1 MAVKRRGI
9 IIGMDGVPHPLITRY
24 AADGT
29 MPNVGRILKDGT
41 LRKMESSVPDI
52 SCVAWSTL
60 ITGKNPGEHNI
71 YGFMNLAP
79 ETYNFSFPNFND
91 LKAKPFWEEAPERRY
106 VIVNIPATYPAR
118 ELNGVLIS
126 GFVALDLPK
135 ATYPRFL
142 VPRLHELGYRIDVD
156 AMKGHEDMDAFLVDL
171 DKTLESRI
179 RAYRYLWE
187 NEEWDIFYLV
197 FTGTDRLGHFLFE
210 AFENEDHPRAGAFR
224 DHFRKLDGAVGEIY
238 GKIGGDDLFMMLSD
252 HGFGVI
258 EKEVNVNRF
267 LEEKGFLNIENAA
280 PDSFNGVADG
290 SLAFALDPA
299 RIYVNLTD
307 RYPRGCVKPEDRD
320 KVAGEIAAAI
330 ADLEV
335 DGRPVVRRICRREET
350 YSGPYVDTAPDLV
363 ILPNE
368 GFDLKARL
376 VAKRLTQ
383 KGVFTGKHT
392 QDDAFLFV
400 RSSGVPESEIPENPW
415 VGDVRGIIER
425 GVAE

>member
-1 MAVKRRGI
+1 MAGKRRGI

-24 AADGT
+24 VSDGT
-29 MPNVGRILKDGT
+29 MPNMGRILGDGT
-41 LRKMESSVPDI
+41 LRKMESTVPDI
-52 SCVAWSTL
+52 SCVAWSTI
-60 ITGKNPGEHNI
+60 ITGKNPGEHDI

-79 ETYNFSFPNFND
+79 DTYDFSFPNFND
-91 LKAKPFWEEAPERRY
+91 LKAKTFWEEAPERRY

-156 AMKGHEDMDAFLVDL
+156 AMKGHEDMDAFIEDL
-171 DKTLESRI
+171 DRTLEARI
-179 RAYRYLWE
+179 RTYRYLWD
-187 NEEWDIFYLV
+187 NEEWDIFFLV

-210 AFENEDHPRAGAFR
+210 AFENESHPYAGAFR
-224 DHFRKLDGAVGEIY
+224 DHFRKLDDVVGEIY
-238 GKIGGDDLFMMLSD
+238 GKVGADDLFMMLSD

-258 EKEVNVNRF
+258 EKEINVNYF
-267 LEEKGFLNIENAA
+267 LKEKGFLNIENAT

-290 SLAFALDPA
+290 SRAFALDPA
-299 RIYVNLTD
+299 RIHVNLTD
-307 RYPRGCVKPEDRD
+307 RYPRGCVKPDDRA
-320 KVAGEIAAAI
+320 KVAEEIAAAFEE
-330 ADLEV
+330 LTV
-335 DGRPVVRRICRREET
+335 DGRPVVRKICRREET
-350 YSGPYVDTAPDLV
+350 FSGPYLDKAPDLV
-363 ILPNE
+363 VLPHK

-376 VAKRLTQ
+376 VAKGLTR

-400 RSSGVPESEIPENPW
+400 RSSAIPQSDIPGSPW
-415 VGDVRGIIER
+415 VGDVRRLIEQ
-425 GVAE
+425 GVS